1 MARVNWAEH
10 ADKYEDMGSVLISI
24 LHPTSQRID
33 GAGGDGGRDV
43 QMPTPDGLILYELKS
58 FTGRLGAAGGR
69 RRQVEKS
76 LARAAL
82 LKPKSWNLVV
92 PIDPT
97 PEELDWFE
105 GLKKNY
111 PFDMNWLGKTWLDGQ
126 MARHPQIPRYF
137 LEDGSNEAIRLL
149 REFHE
154 MQAAAEST
162 TMGGATDGLRAI
174 ADRLNDISPFY
185 AIEVNVGPDGVE
197 VGVRPRYVGAE
208 RDAPILVQLE
218 GRFPES
224 AEGRR
229 LANQFREAIEYGREM
244 HLGPENI
251 AVFKVQA
258 PGGILPTEFQ
268 NTSVKVGPTED
279 VTSWRAQ
286 GKLHVV
292 TPDGARLTTL
302 PVVIQK
308 TGQGTHGL
316 LMRAQDRSLALT
328 VDLKVPL
335 APSGP
340 APGTFHFR
348 APDDALPGDF
358 LPALRLVARAFRPN
372 HLELELNGAILGRL
386 ELPKKRQISADY
398 IRLIEALA
406 RVQDATQTYFPVPE
420 TIPDKDSRG
429 LGILDHLVRGKTI
442 TMKANGAAELGIV
455 VQDPGQLEHL
465 FTGDDTFGIALDVNH
480 TETFAGHELTLQSAE
495 LWLPA
500 AKFGPEAK
508 TLLPLTVG
516 AVIKV
521 PVYSAENHPP
531 VLSWK
536 RDKDD
541 L

>member
-1 MARVNWAEH
+1 MRV
-10 ADKYEDMGSVLISI
+10 V
-24 LHPTSQRID
+24 T
-33 GAGGDGGRDV
+33 GGRDV

-258 PGGILPTEFQ
+258 PRRHPAHRIPEHL
-268 NTSVKVGPTED
+268 
-279 VTSWRAQ
+279 
-286 GKLHVV
+286 
-292 TPDGARLTTL
+292 
-302 PVVIQK
+302 
-308 TGQGTHGL
+308 GQGW
-316 LMRAQDRSLALT
+316 
-328 VDLKVPL
+328 P
-335 APSGP
+335 
-340 APGTFHFR
+340 
-348 APDDALPGDF
+348 
-358 LPALRLVARAFRPN
+358 
-372 HLELELNGAILGRL
+372 
-386 ELPKKRQISADY
+386 Y
-398 IRLIEALA
+398 
-406 RVQDATQTYFPVPE
+406 
-420 TIPDKDSRG
+420 
-429 LGILDHLVRGKTI
+429 
-442 TMKANGAAELGIV
+442 
-455 VQDPGQLEHL
+455 
-465 FTGDDTFGIALDVNH
+465 
-480 TETFAGHELTLQSAE
+480 
-495 LWLPA
+495 
-500 AKFGPEAK
+500 
-508 TLLPLTVG
+508 
-516 AVIKV
+516 
-521 PVYSAENHPP
+521 
-531 VLSWK
+531 
-536 RDKDD
+536 
-541 L
+541 